1 MYIGFILNG
10 RNNLEYCRMLSSDAN
25 DLDRRFGEFC
35 FSQVRKQL
43 KGAYLPEE
51 RIYCIEA
58 ADGDKN
64 RVESLVRDIIDRG
77 AWPSDDY
84 QRLRDIGFVHETA
97 DSYRRTDSRDFI
109 VGELERTLHNG
120 RACCSSMTQAGDW
133 SGRRAISSIMRTTS
147 SARYTGIPTNW
158 ASIISAR
165 TTQGW
170 WKRRGSVAVCS
181 PLMTGAVSSPP
192 GRNSSG
198 RTSCGD
204 ASLPWSA
211 TCPPTSPDTGRC

>member
-10 RNNLEYCRMLSSDAN
+10 RNELEYCRILSSDVN

-35 FSQVRKQL
+35 FSQVRGQL

-51 RIYCIEA
+51 RIYCIKA
-58 ADGDKN
+58 AGEDGN

-120 RACCSSMTQAGDW
+120 EGGQAAGSLPRLPPEPREGYRQPCTHGYTDRT
-133 SGRRAISSIMRTTS
+133 RRA
-147 SARYTGIPTNW
+147 A
-158 ASIISAR
+158 
-165 TTQGW
+165 
-170 WKRRGSVAVCS
+170 
-181 PLMTGAVSSPP
+181 L
-192 GRNSSG
+192 
-198 RTSCGD
+198 
-204 ASLPWSA
+204 
-211 TCPPTSPDTGRC
+211 

>member
-10 RNNLEYCRMLSSDAN
+10 RNELEYCRILSSDVN

-35 FSQVRKQL
+35 FSQVRGQL

-58 ADGDKN
+58 AGEDGN

-120 RACCSSMTQAGDW
+120 RA
-133 SGRRAISSIMRTTS
+133 GRLLEAYHDFHRSREKATGNRVLTAIQ
-147 SARYTGIPTNW
+147 TG
-158 ASIISAR
+158 
-165 TTQGW
+165 QG
-170 WKRRGSVAVCS
+170 V
-181 PLMTGAVSSPP
+181 LLF
-192 GRNSSG
+192 
-198 RTSCGD
+198 D
-204 ASLPWSA
+204 
-211 TCPPTSPDTGRC
+211 DTGRGLERVESYLQYNADNFFSPIHRNTDKLGVYYFSTDNARLVEKAR

>member
-10 RNNLEYCRMLSSDAN
+10 RNELEYCRMLSSDVN

-35 FSQVRKQL
+35 FSQVRGQL

-58 ADGDKN
+58 AGEDGN
-64 RVESLVRDIIDRG
+64 QVESLVRNIIDRG

-120 RACCSSMTQAGDW
+120 RAGRLLEAYHDFHRIREKDTGNRVLTAIQTGQGVLAVAERPRLWGQGLYRSTPLLKNLRVCAGFPSSLV
-133 SGRRAISSIMRTTS
+133 
-147 SARYTGIPTNW
+147 SAR
-158 ASIISAR
+158 
-165 TTQGW
+165 
-170 WKRRGSVAVCS
+170 S
-181 PLMTGAVSSPP
+181 PRDEP
-192 GRNSSG
+192 
-198 RTSCGD
+198 
-204 ASLPWSA
+204 
-211 TCPPTSPDTGRC
+211 

>member
-1 MYIGFILNG
+1 MNG

-77 AWPSDDY
+77 AWPSDDH

-120 RACCSSMTQAGDW
+120 RA
-133 SGRRAISSIMRTTS
+133 GRLLEAYHDFHRSREKDTGNRVLTAIQ
-147 SARYTGIPTNW
+147 TG
-158 ASIISAR
+158 
-165 TTQGW
+165 QG
-170 WKRRGSVAVCS
+170 V
-181 PLMTGAVSSPP
+181 LLF
-192 GRNSSG
+192 
-198 RTSCGD
+198 D
-204 ASLPWSA
+204 
-211 TCPPTSPDTGRC
+211 DTGRGLERAESYLQYNADNFFSPICNLQIFLCLFLEKLNMPQNTPVTKAS

>member
-1 MYIGFILNG
+1 MNG
-10 RNNLEYCRMLSSDAN
+10 RNELEYCRILSSDVN

-35 FSQVRKQL
+35 FSQVRGQL

-51 RIYCIEA
+51 RIYCIKA
-58 ADGDKN
+58 AGEDGN

-120 RACCSSMTQAGDW
+120 RACIICRSSNCGN
-133 SGRRAISSIMRTTS
+133 
-147 SARYTGIPTNW
+147 PT
-158 ASIISAR
+158 
-165 TTQGW
+165 
-170 WKRRGSVAVCS
+170 
-181 PLMTGAVSSPP
+181 
-192 GRNSSG
+192 
-198 RTSCGD
+198 
-204 ASLPWSA
+204 
-211 TCPPTSPDTGRC
+211 

>member
-120 RACCSSMTQAGDW
+120 RA
-133 SGRRAISSIMRTTS
+133 GRLLEAYHDFHRSRE
-147 SARYTGIPTNW
+147 
-158 ASIISAR
+158 
-165 TTQGW
+165 
-170 WKRRGSVAVCS
+170 K
-181 PLMTGAVSSPP
+181 
-192 GRNSSG
+192 
-198 RTSCGD
+198 
-204 ASLPWSA
+204 
-211 TCPPTSPDTGRC
+211 DTGNRVLTAIQTGVSIR